1 MAHSPKLAPR
11 KSLLKFKQS
20 LRSEAAADAK
30 VKGEADLLAL
40 ARETRRLPRL
50 LKRAVVAAH
59 FAFGILLGLPVQA
72 AEAVNDVAGVKTYLV
87 TRVEKMKEASADFVA
102 NASAYSALIAQNKG
116 DYARAYKAE
125 GRQLD
130 ALVAKMQGNY
140 KAMDSYGY
148 ETVEGIVAGIDS
160 LAHYDIYLDAGVP
173 ASEGPDDVAEVTLD
187 LGNGEKIDKQGALFT
202 FIVEPALWTGDT
214 RWVTDAGGKKLPR
227 AEVLTA
233 AAKDADAKIAKLL
246 ADSKALNPT
255 AADCFG
261 AMIVMTPTLSDY
273 FEDWK
278 ESRYSKEK
286 SGRFQAVSRISDM
299 RGIMSS
305 CAVMFDAVEAEVAGK
320 DKALAANVQK
330 GFDQIMAFLDEI
342 EAKEKKGDIKLA
354 EIDEMAEQAK
364 SKTDKLVPQIEQA
377 QALAAKKAG

>member
-1 MAHSPKLAPR
+1 MAHSSKLTHR
-11 KSLLKFKQS
+11 KSLLEFKQS
-20 LRSEAAADAK
+20 LRSEVVGNEK
-30 VKGEADLLAL
+30 VKKESDLLAL
-40 ARETRRLPRL
+40 ARETRRLPRS

-59 FAFGILLGLPVQA
+59 FAFLALLALPAQS
-72 AEAVNDVAGVKTYLV
+72 AEAVSDVAGVKTYLV
-87 TRVEKMKEASADFVA
+87 ARVEKMKEASADFMA
-102 NASAYSALIAQNKG
+102 NASAYSALMAKNKG
-116 DYARAYKAE
+116 DYAQAYKAE
-125 GRQLD
+125 GKQID

-173 ASEGPDDVAEVTLD
+173 ASEGPNDVAEVTLD
-187 LGNGEKIDKQGALFT
+187 LGNGEKIDRQGSLFT
-202 FIVEPALWTGDT
+202 FIIEPALWAGDA
-214 RWVTDAGGKKLPR
+214 RWVKDAGGRKLPR
-227 AEVLTA
+227 AEVLSA
-233 AAKDADAKIAKLL
+233 AAKDADFQIAKLL
-246 ADSKALNPT
+246 ADSKALSPST
-255 AADCFG
+255 ADCFG
-261 AMIVMTPTLSDY
+261 AMIAMTPTLSDY

-278 ESRYSKEK
+278 ESRYSKDK

-305 CAVMFDAVEAEVAGK
+305 CAVMFDAVEAEVARK

-377 QALAAKKAG
+377 QALTGKRTG